1 MFEENIIETE
11 VSSNTIETES
21 DSLIGTPGIDGV
33 TFTPSVSQEG
43 IISWTN
49 NGGLSNP
56 TPINIKGDKGDK
68 GEQGIQGIQGIQGPK
83 GEPGEKGE
91 RGNISSDTINSIVV
105 VDSLPVIEE
114 DGVLYLVKGP
124 MEYVANP
131 PMMMGYISTTDG
143 TESESTDHCV
153 SGYIYI
159 KGKPKLTISN
169 SAGLSMKVLCYDENK
184 NFMTGWSEDS
194 SGTPCNY
201 KQLSSGST
209 FQFPYN
215 AYYIRLKISSTQV
228 VDLTIAYDTMD
239 M

>member
-49 NGGLSNP
+49 NGGLLNP

-68 GEQGIQGIQGIQGPK
+68 GDK
-83 GEPGEKGE
+83 GEKGE
-91 RGNISSDTINSIVV
+91 RGNVSSDTINSIVV

-131 PMMMGYISTTDG
+131 PMMMGYINPTDG

-159 KGKPKLTISN
+159 NGKPKLTISN
-169 SAGLSMKVLCYDENK
+169 SAGLSMRIFCYDENK
-184 NFMTGWSEDS
+184 NFVTGWSEDS

-209 FQFPYN
+209 FQFPYD

>member
-11 VSSNTIETES
+11 VSSNIVETES

-56 TPINIKGDKGDK
+56 TPINIKGEKGEKGDKGDKGDK
-68 GEQGIQGIQGIQGPK
+68 GEK
-83 GEPGEKGE
+83 GEK
-91 RGNISSDTINSIVV
+91 GNISSDTINSIVV

-159 KGKPKLTISN
+159 YEKEQLTITN
-169 SAGLSMKVLCYDENK
+169 SAGLSMRIFCYDENK
-184 NFMTGWSEDS
+184 NFVTDWTYDS
-194 SGTPCNY
+194 NGTPCSY
-201 KQLSSGST
+201 VDLASGET
-209 FQFPYN
+209 QPF
-215 AYYIRLKISSTQV
+215 YYGYYVRIMISSTELV
-228 VDLTIAYDTMD
+228 SLNISYDVAPI
-239 M
+239 

>member
-11 VSSNTIETES
+11 VSSNIVETES

-56 TPINIKGDKGDK
+56 TPINIKGEKGEKGERGPKGDNGEKGDKGDK
-68 GEQGIQGIQGIQGPK
+68 
-83 GEPGEKGE
+83 GEKGE
-91 RGNISSDTINSIVV
+91 RGNVSSDTINSIVV

-143 TESESTDHCV
+143 TQCESTDHCI

-159 KGKPKLTISN
+159 YEKEELTITN
-169 SAGLSMKVLCYDENK
+169 SAGLSMRIFCYDENK
-184 NFMTGWSEDS
+184 NFVTDWTHDS
-194 SGTPCNY
+194 NGTPCSY
-201 KQLSSGST
+201 EDLASGET
-209 FQFPYN
+209 QAF
-215 AYYIRLKISSTQV
+215 YYGYYVRIMISSTEV
-228 VDLTIAYDTMD
+228 VSLNISYDVAPI
-239 M
+239 

>member
-33 TFTPSVSQEG
+33 TFTPSVNQEG

-56 TPINIKGDKGDK
+56 TPINIKGDKGEKGDK
-68 GEQGIQGIQGIQGPK
+68 GDK
-83 GEPGEKGE
+83 GEKGE
-91 RGNISSDTINSIVV
+91 RGNVSSDTINSIVV

-114 DGVLYLVKGP
+114 EGVLYLVKGP

-143 TESESTDHCV
+143 TQSESTDHCI

-159 KGKPKLTISN
+159 YEKQELTISN
-169 SAGLSMKVLCYDENK
+169 SAGLSMRIFCYDENK
-184 NFMTGWSEDS
+184 NFLTDWTYDS
-194 SGTPCNY
+194 NGTPCSY
-201 KQLSSGST
+201 VDLASGET
-209 FQFPYN
+209 QAF
-215 AYYIRLKISSTQV
+215 YYGYYVRIMISSTKLV
-228 VDLTIAYDTMD
+228 SLNISYDVAPI
-239 M
+239 

>member
-49 NGGLSNP
+49 NGGLPNP
-56 TPINIKGDKGDK
+56 TPINIKGIPGENGINGEKGEKGDKGDK
-68 GEQGIQGIQGIQGPK
+68 GE
-83 GEPGEKGE
+83 PG
-91 RGNISSDTINSIVV
+91 NVSSDTINSIVV

-124 MEYVANP
+124 MEYIANP

-143 TESESTDHCV
+143 IQSESTDHCI

-159 KGKPKLTISN
+159 EEKQELTITN
-169 SAGLSMKVLCYDENK
+169 SAGLSMRIFCYDENK
-184 NFMTGWSEDS
+184 NFVTNWDYDS
-194 SGTPCNY
+194 NGNPCSYVDLASGETY
-201 KQLSSGST
+201 A
-209 FQFPYN
+209 FYN
-215 AYYIRLKISSTQV
+215 GYYIRIMVSSTEV
-228 VDLTIAYDTMD
+228 VILNISYDVAPI
-239 M
+239 

>member
-33 TFTPSVSQEG
+33 TFTPSVNQEG

-56 TPINIKGDKGDK
+56 TPINIKGDKGEKGDKGDK
-68 GEQGIQGIQGIQGPK
+68 GEK
-83 GEPGEKGE
+83 GDKGDKGEKGE
-91 RGNISSDTINSIVV
+91 RGNVSSDTINSIVV

-114 DGVLYLVKGP
+114 EGVLYLVKGP

-143 TESESTDHCV
+143 TQSESTDHCI

-159 KGKPKLTISN
+159 YEKQELTISN
-169 SAGLSMKVLCYDENK
+169 SAGLSMRIFCYDENK
-184 NFMTGWSEDS
+184 NFLTDWTYDS
-194 SGTPCNY
+194 NGTPCSY
-201 KQLSSGST
+201 VDLASGET
-209 FQFPYN
+209 QAF
-215 AYYIRLKISSTQV
+215 YYGYYVRIMISSTKLV
-228 VDLTIAYDTMD
+228 SLNISYDVAPI
-239 M
+239 

>member
-11 VSSNTIETES
+11 VSSNIVETES

-56 TPINIKGDKGDK
+56 TPINIKGEKGDK
-68 GEQGIQGIQGIQGPK
+68 GD
-83 GEPGEKGE
+83 
-91 RGNISSDTINSIVV
+91 ISSDTINSIKV

-131 PMMMGYISTTDG
+131 PMMMGYINSTDG
-143 TESESTDHCV
+143 TQSESTDHCI

-159 KGKPKLTISN
+159 DEKQELTINN
-169 SAGLSMKVLCYDENK
+169 SAGLSMRIFCYDENK
-184 NFMTGWSEDS
+184 NFVTDWTYDS
-194 SGTPCNY
+194 NGTSCSYVDLASGETHAFY
-201 KQLSSGST
+201 YG
-209 FQFPYN
+209 
-215 AYYIRLKISSTQV
+215 YYIRIMISSAELV
-228 VDLTIAYDTMD
+228 SLNISYDVAPI
-239 M
+239 

>member
-33 TFTPSVSQEG
+33 TFTPSVNQEG

-56 TPINIKGDKGDK
+56 TPINIKGDKGEKGDK
-68 GEQGIQGIQGIQGPK
+68 GDK
-83 GEPGEKGE
+83 GEKGE
-91 RGNISSDTINSIVV
+91 RGNVSSDTINSIVV

-114 DGVLYLVKGP
+114 EGVLYLVKGP

-143 TESESTDHCV
+143 TQSESTDHCI

-159 KGKPKLTISN
+159 YEKQELTISN
-169 SAGLSMKVLCYDENK
+169 SAGLSMRIFCYDENK
-184 NFMTGWSEDS
+184 NFVTDWTYDS
-194 SGTPCNY
+194 NGTPCSY
-201 KQLSSGST
+201 VDLASGET
-209 FQFPYN
+209 QAF
-215 AYYIRLKISSTQV
+215 YYGYYVRIMISSTKLV
-228 VDLTIAYDTMD
+228 SLNISYDVAPI
-239 M
+239 

>member
-21 DSLIGTPGIDGV
+21 DSLIGTPGVDGV

-68 GEQGIQGIQGIQGPK
+68 GDKGEQGIQGIQGIQGPK
-83 GEPGEKGE
+83 GEPGE

-114 DGVLYLVKGP
+114 DGVLYLVKAP

-131 PMMMGYISTTDG
+131 PMMMGYISSTDG
-143 TESESTDHCV
+143 TQSESTDHCI

-159 KGKPKLTISN
+159 DEKRELTITN
-169 SAGLSMKVLCYDENK
+169 SAGLFMRIFCYDENK
-184 NFMTGWSEDS
+184 NFVTDWRHDS
-194 SGTPCNY
+194 NGTLCSYIDLASGETHA
-201 KQLSSGST
+201 
-209 FQFPYN
+209 F
-215 AYYIRLKISSTQV
+215 YYGYYVRIMISSTELV
-228 VDLTIAYDTMD
+228 SLNISYDVAPI
-239 M
+239 

>member
-11 VSSNTIETES
+11 VSSNIVETES

-56 TPINIKGDKGDK
+56 APINIKGDKGEKGDKGDK
-68 GEQGIQGIQGIQGPK
+68 GEQGEK
-83 GEPGEKGE
+83 GDKGDKGEKGE
-91 RGNISSDTINSIVV
+91 KGNISSDTINSIVV

-131 PMMMGYISTTDG
+131 PMMMGYISSTDG
-143 TESESTDHCV
+143 TQSESTDHCI

-159 KGKPKLTISN
+159 DEKQKLTITN
-169 SAGLSMKVLCYDENK
+169 NAGLSMRIFCYDENK
-184 NFMTGWSEDS
+184 NFVTDWDYDS
-194 SGTPCNY
+194 NGTPCSY
-201 KQLSSGST
+201 TDLASGET
-209 FQFPYN
+209 QAFYYG
-215 AYYIRLKISSTQV
+215 YYIRIMISSTEV
-228 VDLTIAYDTMD
+228 VYLNISYDVALL
-239 M
+239 

>member
-56 TPINIKGDKGDK
+56 TPINIKGEPGDKGDKGDK
-68 GEQGIQGIQGIQGPK
+68 GEK
-83 GEPGEKGE
+83 GDKGDKGDKGEKGE
-91 RGNISSDTINSIVV
+91 RGNVSSDTINSIVV

-131 PMMMGYISTTDG
+131 PMMMGYINPTDG
-143 TESESTDHCV
+143 TQSESTDYCI

-159 KGKPKLTISN
+159 DEKQELTITN
-169 SAGLSMKVLCYDENK
+169 SAGLSMRIFCYDENK
-184 NFMTGWSEDS
+184 NFITDWHYDS
-194 SGTPCNY
+194 NGTHCSYIDLASGET
-201 KQLSSGST
+201 QA
-209 FQFPYN
+209 F
-215 AYYIRLKISSTQV
+215 YYGYYVRIMISSTEV
-228 VDLTIAYDTMD
+228 VSLNISYDVAPI
-239 M
+239 

>member
-56 TPINIKGDKGDK
+56 DPIDIKGEKGDKGDK
-68 GEQGIQGIQGIQGPK
+68 GEK
-83 GEPGEKGE
+83 GEQ
-91 RGNISSDTINSIVV
+91 GNVSSDTINSIVV

-114 DGVLYLVKGP
+114 EGVLYLVKGP

-131 PMMMGYISTTDG
+131 PMMMGYINPTDG
-143 TESESTDHCV
+143 TQSESTGYCI

-159 KGKPKLTISN
+159 DEKQELTITN
-169 SAGLSMKVLCYDENK
+169 SAGLSMRIFCYDENK
-184 NFMTGWSEDS
+184 NFVTDWDYDS
-194 SGTPCNY
+194 NGNPCSYVDLASGET
-201 KQLSSGST
+201 
-209 FQFPYN
+209 N
-215 AYYIRLKISSTQV
+215 AFYYGYYIRIMISSTEV
-228 VDLTIAYDTMD
+228 VYLNISYDVAQI
-239 M
+239 